1 MLRYKL
7 YANLALEMCDRLERT
22 GVANIDDET
31 TWDATLMRFQV
42 LGENVKKIPSKFKK
56 RFPEIKWRNF
66 EWFRNQISHDYR
78 TVFKEV
84 VRDLIERD
92 LKYLR
97 DALEN
102 IKKELEE

>member
-42 LGENVKKIPSKFKK
+42 LGENIKKIPLKFKK
-56 RFPEIKWRNF
+56 KFPKIKSLQ
-66 EWFRNQISHDYR
+66 E
-78 TVFKEV
+78 
-84 VRDLIERD
+84 
-92 LKYLR
+92 
-97 DALEN
+97 
-102 IKKELEE
+102 